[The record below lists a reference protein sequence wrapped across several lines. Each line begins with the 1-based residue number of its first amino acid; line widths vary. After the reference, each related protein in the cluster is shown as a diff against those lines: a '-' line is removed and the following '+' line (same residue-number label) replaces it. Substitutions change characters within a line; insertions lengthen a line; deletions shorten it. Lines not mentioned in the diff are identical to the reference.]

1 MIATPYSSIRR
12 TLAQRMNYWGGDI
25 SNNGPGTLSN
35 DGTSNTAID
44 LTRTDPDDE
53 WDEAWIVLNPG
64 SSDQVLTPTIW
75 RRVAATTGWVQ
86 STGTF
91 NIQGTWPAPYTNGPP
106 AGTPYELFKVFHPEA
121 WLQGINWAL
130 SNSYPRRHVQVTFEF
145 AQDSRGRII
154 KWGELVKNLR
164 LTDPTTPPVVTEVAD
179 GTGTFQPGTYTFAYT
194 LFNNLGETLQS
205 PIVNLNIINANSRVQ
220 FADLT
225 SIPGAAT
232 GANFYASVV
241 PGDSQLGLLSI
252 GNAVFASATPTSG
265 NQLGLNFRGTVSSL
279 IFPSPDGG
287 YSAFPPVYNTT
298 NVDVQELHH
307 IMQRINPGGYP
318 EIWNDL
324 GSTQYKP
331 LGGKSI
337 MLMYTPLGGIN
348 LRLVCSAV
356 VPLMSKENDVT
367 DEPLELIYAGAESY
381 LWNLLVKTS
390 TIVNTNWQTLYKEAL
405 ATYRDLADDY
415 ALDIPRT
422 IAFRPG
428 IQTQY

>member
-1 MIATPYSSIRR
+1 MISTPYSTIRR

-25 SNNGPGTLSN
+25 SNNGPGTLSAN
-35 DGTSNTAID
+35 GTSNTAID
-44 LTRTDPDDE
+44 TTRTDPDDE

-64 SSDQVLTPTIW
+64 SADQVNSPTIW

-121 WLQGINWAL
+121 WLQGVNWAL
-130 SNSYPRRHVQVTFEF
+130 ANSYPRRHVQVTFELQ
-145 AQDSRGRII
+145 QDSRGRII
-154 KWGELVKNLR
+154 KWGELVKNLK
-164 LTDPTTPPVVTEVAD
+164 LSDPTTPPVVTELAN
-179 GTGTFQPGTYTFAYT
+179 GNGTFQPGTYTFAYT
-194 LFNNLGETLQS
+194 LYNDLGETLQS
-205 PIVNLNIINANSRVQ
+205 PIVNLNVQNSNSCVQ

-225 SIPGAAT
+225 SVPGAAV
-232 GANFYASVV
+232 GANFYSSIV
-241 PGDSQLGLLSI
+241 PGDPQLGLLSI
-252 GNAVFASATPTSG
+252 GSATFVSSTPVSG
-265 NQLGLNFRGTVSSL
+265 NQVGTNFRGTISGL
-279 IFPSPDGG
+279 TFPSPDGG
-287 YSAFPPVYNTT
+287 YSAFPPIYNTT

-324 GSTQYKP
+324 GSTHYKP

-337 MLMYTPLGGIN
+337 MLMYTPLSGIN

-356 VPLMSKENDVT
+356 VPLMSKETDVT

-428 IQTQY
+428 IRTQY